1 MRGTRNVSVSAFV
14 VAGFLISSLVS
25 GASCAKPS
33 QVAPVAQNSDP
44 NSAIEANI
52 QKLREA
58 QKRLSQDPRDKEALS
73 VFITLLKDPN
83 GINRANA
90 ASVLGEV
97 GEENGAA
104 IRGSAVPLLINMV
117 EHGDGFDQYAALKAL
132 RGFGPHA
139 TEAIPILRANLAS
152 PVVQN
157 TWIAAE
163 ALGRM
168 KGAAAEAAP
177 DLVRAIKANQDE
189 CLNDEL
195 NICMFAAR
203 ALGGIGAAAK
213 EASSDLTT
221 LLSQVSLYTRIYV
234 ATALIR
240 IQPTHQEAL
249 SAIGALS
256 KDPNVTIRRLTLW
269 ELKDIGTDAEPAEN
283 IIKTALGDTDEAVR
297 TAAAQILE
305 TFSRPR

>member
-1 MRGTRNVSVSAFV
+1 MCRVFAFL
-14 VAGFLISSLVS
+14 VAGVLTTSLVS
-25 GASCAKPS
+25 GASCANRA
-33 QVAPVAQNSDP
+33 QVAPVAQKSDP
-44 NSAIEANI
+44 NAAIEANI

-58 QKRLSQDPRDKEALS
+58 QKKLSQDPKDKEALS

-104 IRGSAVPLLINMV
+104 IRGAAVPLLIAMV

-139 TEAIPILRANLAS
+139 TEAIPILRANLS
-152 PVVQN
+152 STDVQK

-168 KGAAAEAAP
+168 KTAAADAVP

-189 CLNDEL
+189 CLNEEL
-195 NICMFAAR
+195 DICKFAAR
-203 ALGGIGAAAK
+203 ALGNIGAGTKATI
-213 EASSDLTT
+213 SDLET
-221 LLSQVSLYTRIYV
+221 LLSQVNVYTRISV

-240 IQPTHQEAL
+240 IRPNNQEAL

-269 ELKDIGTDAEPAEN
+269 ELKDIGRDAEPAEN
-283 IIKTALGDTDEAVR
+283 IIKAALGDTDEAVR